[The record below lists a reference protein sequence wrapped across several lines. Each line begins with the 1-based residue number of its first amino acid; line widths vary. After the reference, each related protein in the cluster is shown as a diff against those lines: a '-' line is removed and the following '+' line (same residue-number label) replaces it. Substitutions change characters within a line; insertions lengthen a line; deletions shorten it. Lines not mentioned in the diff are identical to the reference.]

1 MTRTP
6 QPGLRRRRKL
16 VDHIPMTDLQRPA
29 AAEAWRAVPE
39 KYVVSRWADR

>member
-29 AAEAWRAVPE
+29 GVEVAVWG
-39 KYVVSRWADR
+39 VS